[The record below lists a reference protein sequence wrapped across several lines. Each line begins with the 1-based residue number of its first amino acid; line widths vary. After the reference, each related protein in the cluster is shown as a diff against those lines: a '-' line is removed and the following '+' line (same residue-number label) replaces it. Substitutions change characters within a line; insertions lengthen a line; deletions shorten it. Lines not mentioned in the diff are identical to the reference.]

1 MSDTTTKAA
10 DLRPLY
16 EGDVM
21 GTKLFV
27 TVYAATCNGLDV
39 LAWEARRNAGRVD
52 LGLCVFAGRWRDGA
66 WRSRT
71 GRPND
76 ADLRALAKHLRALE
90 ASRSIV
96 APPDDVRT

>member
-1 MSDTTTKAA
+1 MSAATDPA
-10 DLRPLY
+10 DLRPVF
-16 EGDVM
+16 EGDVV

-39 LAWEARRNAGRVD
+39 LAWEARRGAGRVD

-90 ASRSIV
+90 PPRPIV
-96 APPDDVRT
+96 APPNADRT